1 MKTSIRVVLIG
12 AVGLAGGALVHGNVL
27 GQIYPVKPV
36 RIVVPFA
43 PGGGADLMGR
53 VVAQKLTES
62 FRQQTIVDNR
72 PGAAGRVG
80 TEHVAKAAPDGYT
93 LLLATSSVMIT
104 APALYAKLP
113 YNVQKDLAPVTLV
126 ASAAY
131 VLVVHPSVP
140 VKTVRELIALAKSQS
155 GLLNYS
161 SSGPGGPAHLSA
173 ELFQSM
179 AKVKIVHVP
188 YKGSAPGTMAA
199 MAGETD
205 LMFSNILPAVP
216 AIRSGRLRPLAITSG
231 KRSSVLPK
239 VPTVMESGLAG
250 FQVETLYGVLAPA
263 ATPRDIVE
271 RLNAELVKGLDAPET
286 RKRLQSDGSEVMTSS
301 PEEFAKMIKEETTK
315 WSRVIKG
322 AGIHPE

>member
-140 VKTVRELIALAKSQS
+140 VKTVRELIALAKSQP

-231 KRSSVLPK
+231 KRSSVMPK

-263 ATPRDIVE
+263 GTPRDIVE
-271 RLNAELVKGLDAPET
+271 RLNAELVKSLDAPET
-286 RKRLQSDGSEVMTSS
+286 RKRLQSDGSEVITSS
-301 PEEFAKMIKEETTK
+301 PEEFAKVIKEETAK